1 MAPYDVGP
9 VRRDEQTHLAA
20 ILVDCAHG
28 LKGKASREA
37 IAKRLIEVEHALR
50 EDVKRRERRAPGTL
64 LEQWTSPRLGQLR
77 HHAPVVLRVPARY
90 LRTEP
95 PPNAPTISI
104 VTPSYEQ
111 GRYLTRTLC
120 SVLDQHYPRLE
131 YVVQDGGSGDD
142 TRAVLERF
150 GGKLSHWASE
160 PDGGQADAINRG
172 FARTGGEIMAYLN
185 SDDLLLPGSLAY
197 VARYFM
203 AHPHVDVVYGHRLVI
218 DEHDRQIG
226 RWVLPAHLGR
236 TLAVTDFVPQETLF
250 WRRSMWER
258 AGGRMDTSL
267 NFAIDWDL
275 LLRMRDAGAKMVR
288 LPRYLGAFRVHEQQ
302 KTMREQVLCEEET
315 ELLRRRVLGR
325 TMTEE
330 EALART
336 SAYLRRH
343 VVHHTAHRLLERLP
357 LARVQVRTL
366 PAEDVAD
373 ASAVA
378 PFDRR

>member
-1 MAPYDVGP
+1 
-9 VRRDEQTHLAA
+9 
-20 ILVDCAHG
+20 
-28 LKGKASREA
+28 
-37 IAKRLIEVEHALR
+37 
-50 EDVKRRERRAPGTL
+50 
-64 LEQWTSPRLGQLR
+64 
-77 HHAPVVLRVPARY
+77 
-90 LRTEP
+90 
-95 PPNAPTISI
+95 
-104 VTPSYEQ
+104 
-111 GRYLTRTLC
+111 
-120 SVLDQHYPRLE
+120 
-131 YVVQDGGSGDD
+131 
-142 TRAVLERF
+142 
-150 GGKLSHWASE
+150 
-160 PDGGQADAINRG
+160 
-172 FARTGGEIMAYLN
+172 
-185 SDDLLLPGSLAY
+185 
-197 VARYFM
+197 
-203 AHPHVDVVYGHRLVI
+203 VYGHRLVI

-302 KTMREQVLCEEET
+302 KTMRQQA
-315 ELLRRRVLGR
+315 LRTRALGR